1 MKPFDL
7 EAAKAGAPIV
17 TRDGRP
23 AKFIAHVGEAQPS
36 QRLVVLIDGGVYTKF
51 ESGKY
56 AGSPAHVSANDLFM
70 APVKRTVWVN
80 VYGYGEATWF
90 NAKEIADG
98 SALSDRLGGRA
109 WPIEIED

>member
-23 AKFIAHVGEAQPS
+23 AKFIAHVAEAHPS
-36 QRLVVLIDGGVYTKF
+36 QRLLLLIDGVVHTKF
-51 ESGKY
+51 ENGKH
-56 AGSPAHVSANDLFM
+56 ANRPAHVSPNDLLM

-80 VYGYGEATWF
+80 LYKYHAALWHDTEKA
-90 NAKEIADG
+90 ADDC
-98 SALSDRLGGRA
+98 ARNNRLGGRA
-109 WPIEIED
+109 WPIEIEE

>member
-7 EAAKAGAPIV
+7 EVAKAGAPLV

-23 AKFIAHVGEAQPS
+23 AKFIAHVAEAHLS
-36 QRLVVLIDGGVYTKF
+36 QRLLVLIDGGVYTKF

-56 AGSPAHVSANDLFM
+56 SNSPAHVSHHDLFM

-80 VYGYGEATWF
+80 LYEYRTAVWHDTEKEAD
-90 NAKEIADG
+90 DG
-98 SALSDRLGGRA
+98 TLNGRLGGRA
-109 WPIEIED
+109 WPIEIEE